1 MSVHN
6 SSTPPRVPGGP
17 PVPAAA
23 RDLVAAAEQCLAA
36 ALLAPDPAA
45 KYARSHLAALRA
57 AAAVLAAR
65 ARPTTGR
72 GRIRSAWTLLTAVAP
87 ELGEWAA
94 FFAAGANRRAAAEA
108 GLAGDI
114 TTREADDLL
123 REAHNFVTLIG
134 SQLGIQTKPLL
145 MPVG

>member
-1 MSVHN
+1 MAVRRNSYGVGPSV
-6 SSTPPRVPGGP
+6 

-23 RDLVAAAEQCLAA
+23 RELLFAAEQCCAE
-36 ALLAPDPAA
+36 ALIAPDPAA
-45 KYARSHLAALRA
+45 KYAKAHLAALRA

-65 ARPTTGR
+65 ARPTGGR
-72 GRIRSAWTLLTAVAP
+72 GRIRSAWTLLTLVAP

-108 GLAGDI
+108 GLGGDI

-123 REAHNFVTLIG
+123 REAHNFVTIVG
-134 SQLGIQTKPLL
+134 SELDIRTRPLL
-145 MPVG
+145 VPVG